1 MSAIEI
7 AWTVVGIIVSIVI
20 SAGFAVIGLAPPE
33 FKLARICFWGSS
45 IILAGMD
52 IVWGTQTEHSFMW
65 RAIVS
70 GLIGATIFVLLPEGL
85 RLIHRRE
92 ALILVPP
99 GMPPSVPATTQQP
112 DKPPAPKTEISKPE
126 APKQPPSKNREVS
139 PEPPTPKTES
149 PKTAPPANQE
159 AAKPIPAPEVP
170 STKSIVGRLAIF
182 IDEGSQIQTQFIASN
197 DAKAELEES
206 NEWVA
211 RVQKYLIENLDH
223 SYAIQFRNCAGN
235 AWMGMPVNHS
245 VVGGGYWQNIEGKK
259 NCLNEFIRDLRPRSQ

>member
-7 AWTVVGIIVSIVI
+7 AWTVVGIIVSIGI
-20 SAGFAVIGLAPPE
+20 TAGFAVIGLAPPE
-33 FKLARICFWGSS
+33 FKLARISFWGSS

-52 IVWGTQTEHSFMW
+52 IVWGTETEHSFMW

-92 ALILVPP
+92 VLVLVPP

-112 DKPPAPKTEISKPE
+112 DKPPAPKTE
-126 APKQPPSKNREVS
+126 VS
-139 PEPPTPKTES
+139 PEPPAPKTES
-149 PKTAPPANQE
+149 SKTAPPANQE

-170 STKSIVGRLAIF
+170 STKNLVGQLAIF
-182 IDEGSQIQTQFIASN
+182 IDEGSQIQTRFIASN
-197 DAKAELEES
+197 DPQAELEEA

-211 RVQKYLIENLDH
+211 RVQKYLVENLDT
-223 SYAIQFRNCAGN
+223 SYAIQFRNSAGN

-259 NCLNEFIRDLRPRSQ
+259 NCLNEFIRDLRPHSQ